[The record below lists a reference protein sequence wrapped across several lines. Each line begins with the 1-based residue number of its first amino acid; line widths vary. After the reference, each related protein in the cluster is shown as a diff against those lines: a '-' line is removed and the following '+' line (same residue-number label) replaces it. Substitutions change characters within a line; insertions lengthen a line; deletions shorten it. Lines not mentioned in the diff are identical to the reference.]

1 MIHGP
6 VVPTPSALGKLR
18 PLPADAVR
26 LVTGGLL
33 GDWQARNTAAASF
46 IPSAFAPSAFA
57 PSAFAPSAFAPSAF
71 APTGASATSADLA
84 AFAASADL
92 AASAASADGTHEL
105 AGHPG
110 IEAALTGLFRV
121 TGHRPYLEL
130 ACRFLENRGHGALGD
145 TEFGPGHHQDHVP
158 LRSATEVTGH
168 VVRQLS
174 LLAGAVDVAVETHDH
189 ELLAAAER
197 LYDSALAS
205 RTYITGGQGSRHRD
219 QAYGD
224 PYELPPDRAYA
235 ETCAAAASFQLA
247 WRLLLATADVRYA
260 DEMERVLLNGIAAG
274 VGVDGTSFF
283 TTNPLQARTG
293 HTRREPHP
301 GACCPPA
308 VAALMTSLH
317 TRIATGDNS
326 GIQLHLYGSGALRSA
341 GRAIDVSTRYPWDE
355 QVTVTVT
362 ASSAEPWALALRA
375 PAWCADLRLT
385 VNGTPAPARR
395 LVEKG
400 YLRLHRTWH
409 PGDQITLTLA
419 MPARRVAAHP
429 RVDATRG
436 AAALVRGPLVYC
448 LEQADLPVSGKLAG
462 AGVDDLELDPSA
474 PLAVAYHT
482 SGIAP
487 VTLQAPV
494 RFRPPAAEAP
504 LYRTL
509 PTEVPLHRNLP
520 TEAPLHRNL
529 PPTAP
534 APAAVTGV
542 ATAIPYFLWANRT
555 PGPMRVWLPLAPRRP

>member
-6 VVPTPSALGKLR
+6 VIPTPRAMGKLR
-18 PLPADAVR
+18 PLPADTVR
-26 LVTGGLL
+26 LTGGGLL
-33 GDWQARNTAAASF
+33 GDWQAL
-46 IPSAFAPSAFA
+46 FA
-57 PSAFAPSAFAPSAF
+57 
-71 APTGASATSADLA
+71 G
-84 AFAASADL
+84 
-92 AASAASADGTHEL
+92 SAAPG
-105 AGHPG
+105 GHPREDRPG
-110 IEAALTGLFRV
+110 IEAALIGLFRD
-121 TGHRPYLEL
+121 TGDRAYLEK
-130 ACRFLENRGHGALGD
+130 ACRLVESRGHGTLGT
-145 TEFGPGHHQDHVP
+145 TEFGPAHHQDHVP
-158 LRSATEVTGH
+158 LRSATEVAGH
-168 VVRQLS
+168 VVWQLG
-174 LLAGAVDVAVETHDH
+174 LLAGAVDIAVETHDH

-197 LYDSALAS
+197 LYDSALTT

-235 ETCAAAASFQLA
+235 ETCASVASFQLA
-247 WRLLLATADVRYA
+247 WRLLLATGDVRYA

-274 VGVDGTSFF
+274 VSLDGTAFF
-283 TTNPLQARTG
+283 TANPLQARTG
-293 HTRREPHP
+293 LTRHTPQP

-308 VAALMTSLH
+308 VAALMASLPGH
-317 TRIATGDNS
+317 IATGDNS

-341 GRAIDVSTRYPWDE
+341 DRAIDVSTRYPWDE
-355 QVTVTVT
+355 QITVTVT
-362 ASSAEPWALALRA
+362 ESSGEPWTLALRA

-436 AAALVRGPLVYC
+436 AAALVRGPVVYC

-462 AGVDDLELDPSA
+462 ATVDDLELDPSA

-482 SGIAP
+482 GGISP

-494 RFRPPAAEAP
+494 RFHPPAGEAP

-509 PTEVPLHRNLP
+509 PVR
-520 TEAPLHRNL
+520 ADS
-529 PPTAP
+529 A
-534 APAAVTGV
+534 AAVTGV
-542 ATAIPYFLWANRT
+542 ATAVPYYLWANRV
-555 PGPMRVWLPLAPRRP
+555 PGPMRVWLPLAPRHP